1 MPCDVK
7 WEFNLKRRDQKIF
20 CGKRRLHETR
30 DLSFW
35 RLHNGGLLL
44 WWRLGCFS
52 RPPFFSHGIITIDRI
67 SFLIWET
74 CESKFYFFW
83 NIGLMGW
90 SFFYFFFFFLFL
102 LGWDQVDVVLRG
114 YSGYNTR
121 WALEVIEKVF
131 PEVSRGGGAPL
142 AVTVFFGANDA
153 CLPNRCSAF
162 QHVPIHEYKQNLHSI
177 VSFLKVLSARTNTF
191 LTCKLVS
198 VLLRFPSTLSVSR
211 TMAFCIMMLPS
222 TLDVPFP

>member
-1 MPCDVK
+1 MEVGVLLSPT
-7 WEFNLKRRDQKIF
+7 IF
-20 CGKRRLHETR
+20 LARYNHYWSDFIF
-30 DLSFW
+30 DLRNMW
-35 RLHNGGLLL
+35 KQVL
-44 WWRLGCFS
+44 
-52 RPPFFSHGIITIDRI
+52 
-67 SFLIWET
+67 
-74 CESKFYFFW
+74 FFW

-153 CLPNRCSAF
+153 CLPDRCSAF